1 MNPKLIRKDVD
12 IKIVESY
19 IESENENANKF
30 NKSKSLEP
38 KILKTNLSSLK
49 LSTDLDDSKI
59 FKNSSINSKN
69 NLKKSSKLV
78 NLNIG
83 QPFISEENLDII
95 KRKLDDSVK
104 IDWENYLKKNQNY
117 LNHLQNIIVKYKMLD
132 HIKEKNIYHYQKF
145 KRLKL

>member
-38 KILKTNLSSLK
+38 KIKTNLSSLK

-59 FKNSSINSKN
+59 FRNSSINSKN

-83 QPFISEENLDII
+83 QPFISEENLEII